1 MKLAI
6 DAMGGDNAPEAIVEG
21 VIRAAKE
28 FDDLSFVLVGDK
40 EKLEPRVGS
49 QERIEILHTTEKIEG
64 TDAPVQAVRRKKQ
77 ASMVLAVQQVREK
90 RCAAAIS
97 AGNTGALMASG
108 LFGVGRIKGID
119 RPALAPTLPTVDAN
133 RGFLF
138 LDVGANAECRP
149 ENLLQYAMMG
159 SIYAEKVWHRK
170 NPKIGLLN
178 IGTEPGKGNDLT
190 KKAFQLLS
198 EAPLNFIGNVESREL
213 LQGAADVVVADG
225 FSGNLV
231 LKSIEGTAMSLMS
244 LLKETLSGSL
254 YTKVLTGLMY
264 GKLKSLKTRMDYSL
278 YGGALLF
285 GLSAPVIKVH
295 GAAKCEA
302 VYTAIKQAKALVEED
317 IVGTIESTVLD
328 ADHTWL
334 HNDAK

>member
-1 MKLAI
+1 MKLAV
-6 DAMGGDNAPEAIVEG
+6 DAMGGDHAPEAIVEG
-21 VIRAAKE
+21 VLQAAKE
-28 FDDLSFVLVGDK
+28 FSDLSFVLVGDK
-40 EKLEPRVGS
+40 DKIAPMISG

-77 ASMVLAVQQVREK
+77 ASMVLAVQEVREK

-119 RPALAPTLPTVDAN
+119 RPALAPTLPTIHEN

-159 SIYAEKVWHRK
+159 SIYAEKVWHRT

-190 KKAFQLLS
+190 KKAYQLLS
-198 EAPLNFIGNVESREL
+198 EAPFNFVGNVESREL
-213 LQGAADVVVADG
+213 LQGAADIVVADG

-244 LLKETLSGSL
+244 LLKETLGGSI

-264 GKLKSLKTRMDYSL
+264 GKFKSVKTRMDYSL

-285 GLSAPVIKVH
+285 GLSAPIIKVH
-295 GAAKCEA
+295 GAARSAA
-302 VYTAIKQAKALVEED
+302 VFTAIKQAKDLVEAD
-317 IVGTIESTVLD
+317 VVGTIESTVLD
-328 ADHTWL
+328 KDHAWL

>member
-6 DAMGGDNAPEAIVEG
+6 DAMGGDHAPQAIVEG
-21 VIRAAKE
+21 VVRAAQT
-28 FDDLSFVLVGDK
+28 FPDLSFVLVGDK
-40 EKLEPRVGS
+40 EKLEPLVDG
-49 QERIEILHTTEKIEG
+49 QLNITILHTTEKIEG

-77 ASMVLAVQQVREK
+77 ASMVLAVQEVREG
-90 RCAAAIS
+90 RCSAAIS

-119 RPALAPTLPTVDAN
+119 RPALAPTLPTIDEN

-138 LDVGANAECRP
+138 LDVGANAECHP

-159 SIYAEKVWHRK
+159 SIYAEKVWHRPQ
-170 NPKIGLLN
+170 PKIGLLN

-190 KKAFQLLS
+190 KKAFQLLT
-198 EAPLNFIGNVESREL
+198 EAPINFVGNVESREL
-213 LQGAADVVVADG
+213 LQGVADVVVADG

-231 LKSIEGTAMSLMS
+231 LKSIEGTAMSLMG
-244 LLKETLSGSL
+244 LLKQTLSSSL

-285 GLSAPVIKVH
+285 GLSAPIIKVH
-295 GAAKCEA
+295 GAAKGDA
-302 VYTAIKQAKALVEED
+302 VFTAIKQAKVLVEEN
-317 IVGTIESTVLD
+317 IVGTIAATVLD
-328 ADHTWL
+328 NAQGWL
-334 HNDAK
+334 HHDAK